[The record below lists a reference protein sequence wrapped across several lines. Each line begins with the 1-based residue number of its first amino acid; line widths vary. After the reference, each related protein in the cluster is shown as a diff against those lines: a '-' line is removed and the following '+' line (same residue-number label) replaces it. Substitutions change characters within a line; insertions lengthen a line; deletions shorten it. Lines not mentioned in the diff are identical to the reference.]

1 MSQARY
7 IVGLDLGTTN
17 SAVAWVE
24 PAAGPGAIPLPIP
37 QVVQPGSVLD
47 RPTLPSFV
55 YLAGEGE
62 LPPASMDLPW
72 ASGRSYM
79 VGAGAR
85 DRGAEVPL
93 RVVSSAKSWL
103 CHAAVDRRSA
113 ILPFQ
118 SPPEVEKLSPIAA
131 STRILEHLR
140 DAWNAAHPE
149 APLESQDLFLTVP
162 ASFDAVARDLTM
174 EAARGAGLTQ
184 VTLLEEPQAAFYA
197 WLDRVG
203 EGFRKRLRPGD
214 LVLVVDVGGGTTDFT
229 LIEVSEAEGNL
240 ALERV
245 AVGDHILLG
254 GDNMDL
260 ALAHALSEK
269 LRAADKKLDAG
280 QQRALVSAARMAKE
294 ALLTNPELMSAPITI
309 LGRGSKLIGNK
320 ITTTLERA
328 EIERILLDG
337 FFAPAPLEAQA
348 AEKRRTGFL
357 ELGLPFAIDT
367 GIARHL
373 ASFLRRHTG
382 GTRLPTHLLLNGG
395 VFNSP
400 LLRARMFEI
409 MKGFGR
415 EPVILEESDHDLAV
429 ARGAAYYGA
438 TKRGRGIRIRG
449 GVGRSYYVGI
459 ETAAPA
465 VPGMRP
471 PIRALCVVP
480 FGMEEG
486 TERAVPSAELGL
498 VVGEEVEFRFLSGT
512 SRKDDAP
519 GTLLDEYAW
528 PEHLEETAPL
538 KATLPAEGRAAGTVV
553 PVRLEVKVTEIG
565 TVEIWCVET
574 RGDRRYK
581 LEFSVRE
588 GQG

>member
-1 MSQARY
+1 
-7 IVGLDLGTTN
+7 
-17 SAVAWVE
+17 
-24 PAAGPGAIPLPIP
+24 
-37 QVVQPGSVLD
+37 
-47 RPTLPSFV
+47 
-55 YLAGEGE
+55 
-62 LPPASMDLPW
+62 
-72 ASGRSYM
+72 
-79 VGAGAR
+79 
-85 DRGAEVPL
+85 
-93 RVVSSAKSWL
+93 
-103 CHAAVDRRSA
+103 
-113 ILPFQ
+113 
-118 SPPEVEKLSPIAA
+118 VEKVSPIAA

-140 DAWNAAHPE
+140 DAWNAAHP
-149 APLESQDLFLTVP
+149 ADPLESQDLFLTVP
-162 ASFDAVARDLTM
+162 ASFDAVARDLTL
-174 EAARGAGLTQ
+174 EAARGAGLAQ

-203 EGFRKRLRPGD
+203 EGFRKRLRPSD

-229 LIEVSEAEGNL
+229 LIEVSETDGNL

-294 ALLTNPELMSAPITI
+294 ALLTNPELPSAPITI

-337 FFAPAPLEAQA
+337 FFQPAPLEAQA

-400 LLRARMFEI
+400 LLRSRMFEI
-409 MKGFGR
+409 MKGFGC

-486 TERAVPSAELGL
+486 TAQSVPSAELGL

-512 SRKDDAP
+512 SRKEDAP

-574 RGDRRYK
+574 RGERRYK

-588 GQG
+588 GQL